1 MFWRPLPKLQ
11 MLLAG
16 GVGLLLLE
24 LVVAHQPVQ
33 AESCTVDPFGS
44 EVCLPDS
51 TPEEPDQ
58 PKQPNQSKTSKRS
71 NKPDKPKQTV
81 IVPSCFG
88 PCTQFPPAP
97 PYRQFQEMVEEVAPE
112 PTPIPTPIPTPEASP
127 AEPLRPLWFKTDQ
140 LDDAEAETY
149 LERTL
154 DHDDMAQIDAV
165 GIEADSDADG
175 MVITVDGLRYEEI
188 VEPHSLLFTNEV
200 NAPGVNAWVRG
211 FGGGSSNGAAG
222 DRYANFSNG
231 GGQLGIDI
239 PISDETRIGLFGTYA
254 VMNGTDGA
262 RGSWDTDGW
271 GGGAYAEYWTR
282 NVYLRGMVSAGGYS
296 GEHRR
301 KIDGETAKGDRSG
314 NSWTGVLNIGAPL
327 QSGDWIIEPQAHLS
341 YTNTSLDKFSEHGA
355 DGRDRLRFH
364 DMEVDQLG
372 SELSVKFAVPIRDG
386 ERSLFLPSLRVG
398 WAADWGMSGDH
409 QKVTYLESGKSKR
422 WNVNSNDDHAALVEL
437 GLDYTTFNFNDTSMG
452 VYARGGALL
461 WAGNRGTNWQV
472 QGGLNFKF

>member
-1 MFWRPLPKLQ
+1 M
-11 MLLAG
+11 
-16 GVGLLLLE
+16 GLLMLDLL
-24 LVVAHQPVQ
+24 VAYQLVQ
-33 AESCTVDPFGS
+33 AQSCTPDPLGG
-44 EVCLPDS
+44 EICLPGPS
-51 TPEEPDQ
+51 PSPSPPPEPTPE
-58 PKQPNQSKTSKRS
+58 
-71 NKPDKPKQTV
+71 KPDKPKQTV
-81 IVPSCFG
+81 IVPPCFG
-88 PCTQFPPAP
+88 PCTHFPPAP
-97 PYRQFQEMVEEVAPE
+97 PYRHFQELVEE
-112 PTPIPTPIPTPEASP
+112 T
-127 AEPLRPLWFKTDQ
+127 
-140 LDDAEAETY
+140 ET
-149 LERTL
+149 
-154 DHDDMAQIDAV
+154 
-165 GIEADSDADG
+165 DADA

-211 FGGGSSNGAAG
+211 FGSGSSNGAAG
-222 DRYANFSNG
+222 DRYANFSHG

-327 QSGDWIIEPQAHLS
+327 QSGDWIIEPQAQLS

-355 DGRDRLRFH
+355 DRRDRLRFH

-461 WAGNRGTNWQV
+461 WASNRGTNWQL